1 MNRLIGLVQQ
11 FFRFGI
17 IGILSVGVDMG
28 LLIILT
34 DLVGWDYIVS
44 AALTYSVSVIFNYVL
59 SMHFVFEGREE
70 QNKMLQLSI
79 FVFLSVIG
87 LLFTQLIMC
96 IAVESLRIDYKIAKL
111 VSAMIVAV
119 YNFVSRKVFLEEKDW
134 NRI

>member
-34 DLVGWDYIVS
+34 DLVGWDYIVT

-59 SMHFVFEGREE
+59 SMRFVFEGREE

-96 IAVESLRIDYKIAKL
+96 IAVESLGIDYKLAKL